1 MSHENVELIQSLY
14 AAFAAGDVPT
24 VIGAMDPGMVW
35 NEAENF
41 PYADGNPYI
50 GPQAVL
56 DGVFMRL
63 GSEWDYWTLDV
74 QEIIS
79 SGDVVIACGRYKAK
93 NKETGRVIDA
103 QFAHFWGL
111 REGKLAKFQQYADT
125 YQAMGA
131 VSGA

>member
-1 MSHENVELIQSLY
+1 MSQVNIDFVSHVYGL
-14 AAFAAGDVPT
+14 FAQGDVPG
-24 VIGAMDPGMVW
+24 VLDSMDPEIEW

-56 DGVFMRL
+56 DGVFLRL
-63 GSEWDYWTLDV
+63 GSEWDYWILDV
-74 QEIIS
+74 QEIIGA
-79 SGDVVIACGRYKAK
+79 GDVVIACGRYKAK